1 MPEDGAR
8 AGVVQDVAPAA
19 LDAERDGGRLD
30 RVDLVVLVH
39 RDAPAVVARSLRALA
54 VSMGPAWTGRLVLVQ
69 SASPPA
75 TAHIAEAETARV
87 FPAAR
92 WVVVASP
99 RNLGF
104 AAGVNLGVAHAAAP
118 YVGVFNPDGVTRP
131 ETVARLARA
140 LDRDGRVFMAGA
152 RIVSTAVPAAP
163 PPLPPLPAVW
173 LPGTAVLFRREW
185 FLDVGGFDP
194 GFFMYCEDVDLSR
207 RARAR
212 GWKLVVGLDA
222 VFWHA
227 RELDRGESLRRIRM
241 WTVSNTS
248 LVYQY
253 GRPRRRALTRLARQR
268 AGWFRDLAR
277 RRRGWTLLGALLGSA
292 MWPASIPRLER
303 RRRHPWD
310 GQALSDWLAKMLRR
324 VRVADLHQDLE
335 PSLVEAP
342 LAWTEERER
351 LTLEYR
357 RAHSDPAA
365 VDLAISPRVIVLHH
379 TGGRSVSDAR
389 EYFNRERVDESR
401 AHLARAGAVNVSA
414 HFVVGQDGV
423 IQRLQPETRFARH
436 CIGLNHLAI
445 GIENVGGVPGLPL
458 TDAQLVANARLVRA
472 LSARFPITHLIGH
485 FEAARLRDHPYYA
498 ECDPA
503 YRVIKVDPG
512 LPFMT
517 GVRAL
522 VEDLGL
528 AGPPG

>member
-1 MPEDGAR
+1 MPEGPAC
-8 AGVVQDVAPAA
+8 AGVVEDAAPSARGA
-19 LDAERDGGRLD
+19 GGDGGRLD

-39 RDAPAVVARSLRALA
+39 RDAPDLVARSLRALA

-69 SASPPA
+69 NASSRA
-75 TAHIAEAETARV
+75 TAQIAEAETARV

-92 WVVVASP
+92 RIVVSSP

-118 YVGVFNPDGVTRP
+118 YVGTFNPDGVTRP

-152 RIVSTAVPAAP
+152 RIVPTAVPAAP
-163 PPLPPLPAVW
+163 PLLPPLPAAW

-185 FLDVGGFDP
+185 FLDIGGFDP

-227 RELDRGESLRRIRM
+227 RALDRHESLRRMRM

-253 GRPRRRALTRLARQR
+253 GRPRRRALARLARQR

-292 MWPASIPRLER
+292 MWPASLPRLES

-310 GQALSDWLAKMLRR
+310 GRALCDWLAKMLRR
-324 VRVADLHQDLE
+324 VRVADLHHAPE
-335 PSLVEAP
+335 PSLVEAT

-357 RAHSDPAA
+357 RAHSDAAA

-379 TGGRSVSDAR
+379 TGGPSMSAAR
-389 EYFNRERVDESR
+389 DIFDRERVDEGR
-401 AHLARAGAVNVSA
+401 ARLARAGAVNVSA
-414 HFVVGQDGV
+414 HFVVDRDGA
-423 IQRLQPETRFARH
+423 IHRLQPETRFARH

-445 GIENVGGVPGLPL
+445 GIENVGGVPGVPL
-458 TDAQLVANARLVRA
+458 TDAQVVANALLVRA

-485 FEAARLRDHPYYA
+485 SEAERLRDHPYYA
-498 ECDPA
+498 ERDPT
-503 YRVIKVDPG
+503 YRGTKVDPG
-512 LPFMT
+512 LQFMT
-517 GVRAL
+517 RVRAL